1 MPIFAN
7 VTVKINKE
15 MTDRSMQEIEEM
27 KGAKY
32 INPYTDFGFKKLF
45 GTPLNKDLL
54 ISFLNSLFDG
64 KEVVQDLTYLNG
76 ENLGNGYGDCR
87 AIFDVYCENKQGETF
102 IVEMQKAE
110 QQFFKDRS
118 VFYSTF
124 PIQNQGKK
132 GIWDF
137 KLKGVYTIGIL
148 DFVFPDHE
156 YPQDSL
162 RHEVKLV
169 DVDDKH
175 VFYDKLTFLYL
186 EMPKFTKGEEELKTL
201 YDKWLFVLHNLSRL
215 MKRPATLQEHIFTRL
230 FEQAEIARYT
240 PEERQDYE
248 DSLKVYRDMK
258 NVLDTAELRGREKG
272 RKEGRREGRKEG
284 IEQGTFE
291 ERRKNAKAMKA
302 LGLPLETIVKVTGM
316 SADDIDKL

>member
-1 MPIFAN
+1 
-7 VTVKINKE
+7 
-15 MTDRSMQEIEEM
+15 MTERSMQEIEEM
-27 KGAKY
+27 NGAKY

-64 KEVVQDLTYLNG
+64 KEVVRDLTYLNG
-76 ENLGNGYGDCR
+76 ESLGNGYGDRR
-87 AIFDVYCENKQGETF
+87 AIFDVYCENEQGETF

-132 GIWDF
+132 GIWNF

-148 DFVFPDHE
+148 DFVFPNHE

-186 EMPKFTKGEEELKTL
+186 EMPKFTKGEEELNTL

-215 MKRPATLQEHIFTRL
+215 MKRPATLQERIFTRL

-258 NVLDTAELRGREKG
+258 NVLDTAELRGLEKG

-302 LGLPLETIVKVTGM
+302 LSLPLETIVKVTGM

>member
-1 MPIFAN
+1 
-7 VTVKINKE
+7 
-15 MTDRSMQEIEEM
+15 MQ
-27 KGAKY
+27 GAKY

-54 ISFLNSLFDG
+54 ISFLNSLFKG
-64 KEVVQDLTYLNG
+64 REVVRDLTYLNG
-76 ENLGNGYGDCR
+76 ENLGNGYGDRR
-87 AIFDVYCENKQGETF
+87 AIFDVYCENEQGETF

-118 VFYSTF
+118 IFYSTF
-124 PIQNQGKK
+124 AIQNQGKK

-137 KLKGVYTIGIL
+137 NLKGVYTVGIL

-156 YPQDSL
+156 YPKDSL

-186 EMPKFTKGEEELKTL
+186 EMPKFSKKEDELKTM

-215 MKRPATLQEHIFTRL
+215 MKRPAALQERIFTRL
-230 FEQAEIARYT
+230 FEQAEIALYT

-258 NVLDTAELRGREKG
+258 NVLDTAELKGMKKGMKKGLEKGLEKG
-272 RKEGRREGRKEG
+272 RKEGLKKG
-284 IEQGTFE
+284 IEQGSFE
-291 ERRKNAKAMKA
+291 ERRKNARAMKD
-302 LGLPLETIVKVTGM
+302 LGLPLETIAKVTGM
-316 SADDIDKL
+316 TADDIEKI

>member
-1 MPIFAN
+1 
-7 VTVKINKE
+7 
-15 MTDRSMQEIEEM
+15 MTERSMQEIEEM
-27 KGAKY
+27 NGAKY

-64 KEVVQDLTYLNG
+64 KEVVRDLTYLNG
-76 ENLGNGYGDCR
+76 ENLGNGYGDRR
-87 AIFDVYCENKQGETF
+87 AIFDVYCENEQGETF

-132 GIWDF
+132 GIWNF

-148 DFVFPDHE
+148 DFVFPNHE

-215 MKRPATLQEHIFTRL
+215 MKRPATLQERIFTHL

-258 NVLDTAELRGREKG
+258 NVLDTAELRGLEKG

>member
-1 MPIFAN
+1 
-7 VTVKINKE
+7 
-15 MTDRSMQEIEEM
+15 MTENSLHDIEEM
-27 KGAKY
+27 TGARY

-45 GTPLNKDLL
+45 GTPINKDLL
-54 ISFLNSLFDG
+54 ISFLNSLFEG
-64 KEVVQDLTYLNG
+64 KEVVRDLTYLNG
-76 ENLGNGYGDCR
+76 ENLGNGYGDRR
-87 AIFDVYCENKQGETF
+87 AIFDVYCENEQGETF

-124 PIQNQGKK
+124 AIQNQGKK

-137 KLKGVYTIGIL
+137 NLKGVYTVGIL
-148 DFVFPDHE
+148 DFVFPNNE
-156 YPQDSL
+156 YPADSL

-186 EMPKFTKGEEELKTL
+186 EMPKFTKTETELETM

-215 MKRPATLQEHIFTRL
+215 MKRPAALQERIFTRL

-240 PEERQDYE
+240 PKERQDYE
-248 DSLKVYRDMK
+248 DSLKGYRDLK
-258 NVLDTAELRGREKG
+258 NVLDTAELKGLKKGIAQGRA
-272 RKEGRREGRKEG
+272 EGRAEGVASVARS
-284 IEQGTFE
+284 
-291 ERRKNAKAMKA
+291 MKA
-302 LGLPLETIVKVTGM
+302 KGMDAATISELTGI
-316 SADDIDKL
+316 DIDEIRKL

>member
-1 MPIFAN
+1 
-7 VTVKINKE
+7 
-15 MTDRSMQEIEEM
+15 MTERSIREIEEM
-27 KGAKY
+27 GEGKY

-54 ISFLNSLFDG
+54 ISFLNSLFEG
-64 KEVVQDLTYLNG
+64 KEVVRDLTYLNG
-76 ENLGNGYGDCR
+76 ENLGNGYGDRR
-87 AIFDVYCENKQGETF
+87 AIFDVYCENEQGETF

-148 DFVFPDHE
+148 DFVFPNHE

-215 MKRPATLQEHIFTRL
+215 MKRPATLQERIFTRL

>member
-1 MPIFAN
+1 
-7 VTVKINKE
+7 

-27 KGAKY
+27 QGANY

-54 ISFLNSLFDG
+54 ISFLNSLFKG
-64 KEVVQDLTYLNG
+64 REVVRDLTYLNG
-76 ENLGNGYGDCR
+76 ENLGNGYGDRR
-87 AIFDVYCENKQGETF
+87 AIFDVYCENEQGETF

-118 VFYSTF
+118 IFYSTF
-124 PIQNQGKK
+124 AIQNQGKK

-137 KLKGVYTIGIL
+137 NLKGVYTVGIL

-156 YPQDSL
+156 YPKDSL

-186 EMPKFTKGEEELKTL
+186 EMPKFSKKEDELKTM

-215 MKRPATLQEHIFTRL
+215 MKRPAALQERIFTRL
-230 FEQAEIARYT
+230 FEQAEIALYT

-258 NVLDTAELRGREKG
+258 NVLDTAELKGMKKGMKKGLEKGLEKG
-272 RKEGRREGRKEG
+272 RKEGLKKG
-284 IEQGTFE
+284 IEQGSFE
-291 ERRKNAKAMKA
+291 ERRKNARAMKD
-302 LGLPLETIVKVTGM
+302 LGLPLETIAKVTGM
-316 SADDIDKL
+316 TADDIEKI

>member
-1 MPIFAN
+1 
-7 VTVKINKE
+7 

-27 KGAKY
+27 QGAKY

-54 ISFLNSLFDG
+54 ISFLNSLFKG
-64 KEVVQDLTYLNG
+64 REVVRDLTYLNG
-76 ENLGNGYGDCR
+76 ENLGNGYGDRR
-87 AIFDVYCENKQGETF
+87 AIFDVYCENEQGETF

-118 VFYSTF
+118 IFYSTF
-124 PIQNQGKK
+124 AIQNQGKK
-132 GIWDF
+132 GIWNF
-137 KLKGVYTIGIL
+137 NLKGVYTVGIL

-156 YPQDSL
+156 YPKDSL

-186 EMPKFTKGEEELKTL
+186 EMPKFSKKEDELKTM

-215 MKRPATLQEHIFTRL
+215 MKRPAALQERIFTRL
-230 FEQAEIARYT
+230 FEQAEIALYT

-258 NVLDTAELRGREKG
+258 NVLDTAELKGMKKGMKKGLEKG
-272 RKEGRREGRKEG
+272 RKEGLKKG
-284 IEQGTFE
+284 IEQGSFE
-291 ERRKNAKAMKA
+291 ERRKNARAMKD
-302 LGLPLETIVKVTGM
+302 LGLPLETIAKVTGM
-316 SADDIDKL
+316 TAEDIEKV

>member
-1 MPIFAN
+1 
-7 VTVKINKE
+7 
-15 MTDRSMQEIEEM
+15 MTERSMQEIEEM
-27 KGAKY
+27 NGAKY

-64 KEVVQDLTYLNG
+64 KEVVRDLTYLNG
-76 ENLGNGYGDCR
+76 ESLGNGYGDRR

-132 GIWDF
+132 GIWNF

-148 DFVFPDHE
+148 DFVFPNHE

-215 MKRPATLQEHIFTRL
+215 MKRPATLQERIFTRL

-258 NVLDTAELRGREKG
+258 NVLDTAELRGLEKG

>member
-1 MPIFAN
+1 
-7 VTVKINKE
+7 

-27 KGAKY
+27 NGAKY

-64 KEVVQDLTYLNG
+64 KEVVRDLTYLNG
-76 ENLGNGYGDCR
+76 ESLGNGYGDRR
-87 AIFDVYCENKQGETF
+87 AIFDVYCENEQGETF

-132 GIWDF
+132 GIWNF

-148 DFVFPDHE
+148 DFVFPNHE

-186 EMPKFTKGEEELKTL
+186 EMPKFNKKEEELKTMF
-201 YDKWLFVLHNLSRL
+201 DKWLFVLHNLSRL
-215 MKRPATLQEHIFTRL
+215 MKRPAALQERIFTRL

-258 NVLDTAELRGREKG
+258 NVLDTAELRGLEKG

>member
-1 MPIFAN
+1 
-7 VTVKINKE
+7 
-15 MTDRSMQEIEEM
+15 MTERSIREIEEM
-27 KGAKY
+27 GEGKY

-64 KEVVQDLTYLNG
+64 KEVVRDLTYLNG
-76 ENLGNGYGDCR
+76 ESLGNGYGDRR
-87 AIFDVYCENKQGETF
+87 AIFDVYCENEQGETF

-132 GIWDF
+132 GIWNF

-186 EMPKFTKGEEELKTL
+186 EMPKFTKGEEELKTM

-215 MKRPATLQEHIFTRL
+215 MKRPAALQERIFTRL
-230 FEQAEIARYT
+230 LSKQR
-240 PEERQDYE
+240 
-248 DSLKVYRDMK
+248 
-258 NVLDTAELRGREKG
+258 
-272 RKEGRREGRKEG
+272 
-284 IEQGTFE
+284 
-291 ERRKNAKAMKA
+291 
-302 LGLPLETIVKVTGM
+302 LPAIHPKSVRIMRTV
-316 SADDIDKL
+316 

>member
-1 MPIFAN
+1 
-7 VTVKINKE
+7 
-15 MTDRSMQEIEEM
+15 MTERSMQEIEEM
-27 KGAKY
+27 NGAKY

-64 KEVVQDLTYLNG
+64 KEVVRDLTYLNG
-76 ENLGNGYGDCR
+76 ESLGNGYGDRR
-87 AIFDVYCENKQGETF
+87 AIFDVYCENEQGETF

-137 KLKGVYTIGIL
+137 KLKGVYTVGIL
-148 DFVFPDHE
+148 DFVFPDNE
-156 YPQDSL
+156 YPKDSL

-186 EMPKFTKGEEELKTL
+186 EMPKFNKKEEELKTMF
-201 YDKWLFVLHNLSRL
+201 DKWLFVLHNLSRL
-215 MKRPATLQEHIFTRL
+215 MKRPAALQERIFTRL

>member
-1 MPIFAN
+1 
-7 VTVKINKE
+7 
-15 MTDRSMQEIEEM
+15 M

-76 ENLGNGYGDCR
+76 ENLGNGYGDRR

-186 EMPKFTKGEEELKTL
+186 EMPKFTKGEEELKTM

-215 MKRPATLQEHIFTRL
+215 MKHPAALQERIFKRL

-248 DSLKVYRDMK
+248 DSLKAYRDMK
-258 NVLDTAELRGREKG
+258 NVLDTAELRGLEKG
-272 RKEGRREGRKEG
+272 RKEGRKEG